1 MENFKKEPG
10 LPAEARSAEAGQV
23 SKLLLVLAVIV
34 FVAIVITYLVMRAAE
49 RPPKPVVN
57 KPTVPMPAYEQ
68 TLGDI
73 KFIFQQARDMG
84 SVLYGSQSRNQN
96 WAKDKTTTE
105 SFVKVTV
112 GAQNKGPANIKEGVW
127 DLGNIV
133 DSEGRNFTPLGH
145 DVNPWLPDPDL
156 CEELLKPEF
165 EPLPCVKI
173 YEVSKI
179 SKGLKIEVLA
189 NKKVGNEYPSGDKV
203 SALIDLIVTK

>member
-1 MENFKKEPG
+1 MKFKK
-10 LPAEARSAEAGQV
+10 EAGQV
-23 SKLLLVLAVIV
+23 SRLLLVLAVIV
-34 FVAIVITYLVMRAAE
+34 FVAIIITYLVMRAAE
-49 RPPKPVVN
+49 RPPKPAENEPVVE
-57 KPTVPMPAYEQ
+57 MPVYEQ

-84 SVLYGSQSRNQN
+84 GVLYGSQSRNPSWQ
-96 WAKDKTTTE
+96 KDKTTTE
-105 SFVKVTV
+105 RFIKVTV
-112 GAQNKGPANIKEGVW
+112 GGQNKGPVNIKEGVW

-145 DVNPWLPDPDL
+145 DVNPWLPDPNL

-165 EPLPCVKI
+165 EPTPCVKI

-179 SKGLKIEVLA
+179 SKGLKIQVLA
-189 NKKVGNEYPSGDKV
+189 NKKVGNEYPSGDKE